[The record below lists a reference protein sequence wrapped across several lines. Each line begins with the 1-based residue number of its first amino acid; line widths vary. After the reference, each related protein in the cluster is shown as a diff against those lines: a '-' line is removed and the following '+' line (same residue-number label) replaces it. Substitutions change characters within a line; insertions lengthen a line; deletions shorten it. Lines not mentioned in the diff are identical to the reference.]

1 MALTCE
7 EFEKLDVDALKT
19 YLSERGVPLR
29 SAKKL
34 EMVRMC
40 LLTQKLQ
47 LPVLPTVPEKSSEI
61 MCRRSQKLIVDG
73 IKIPFP
79 EELEHGWMSD
89 FTYIPNGL
97 FKKIRQEKYIRKEFQ
112 RGHELEF
119 C

>member
-1 MALTCE
+1 MALTRE
-7 EFEKLDVDALKT
+7 EIEKWDVDALKT

-34 EMVRMC
+34 EMVHMC
-40 LLTQKLQ
+40 LLTQELQ

-61 MCRRSQKLIVDG
+61 MCRSQKLTVDG

-79 EELEHGWMSD
+79 EELELGWMSD
-89 FTYIPNGL
+89 FTYIPH
-97 FKKIRQEKYIRKEFQ
+97 ITMD
-112 RGHELEF
+112 